1 MIDSPYIDDDEELP
15 EGDERHVDLV
25 DTSHPITRDLGK
37 LIDALY
43 IVEAE
48 LRHQVYRLDNRVK
61 PRTEGE
67 RQHTHRLRDG
77 YHESYHNIKT
87 LRRYHEG
94 RKHRQDKTG
103 SAAPTVVES
112 GTGPVFGSAQDDP
125 HGARNG

>member
-1 MIDSPYIDDDEELP
+1 MIDSPYIDDDDEIP
-15 EGDERHVDLV
+15 EGDEKHVDLV
-25 DTSHPITRDLGK
+25 DTSHPITRDLNR
-37 LIDALY
+37 LIESCY

-67 RQHTHRLRDG
+67 KAHTQQLRTG
-77 YHESYHNIKT
+77 YNEAYHNVKT

-94 RKHRQDKTG
+94 RKYRQSRTG
-103 SAAPTVVES
+103 TSAPASES
-112 GTGPVFGSAQDDP
+112 STAPVFGGSDDDP